1 MAEYFR
7 KFKLMFKSPGISA
20 VVRWSKCVHLR
31 IVLVCILTVAS
42 TICSLY
48 FTLTTKGLVDGAVSS
63 DMSALRHYGIL
74 LGVLIAVRF
83 ILSAVQARLRI
94 SASAG
99 LQKSMQRM
107 LVEKILSR
115 EYAGL
120 KGFHSGELVNRVFSD
135 MSVVKGGVMNILP
148 NFINILVSFFGAAAI
163 LIMMDWHFVILM
175 ALGGFMSLG
184 LMLLFRRPMK
194 QRHRRMQE
202 AEGALH
208 AETQEMLENIRLI
221 KASVSEERATNRIG
235 GYQET
240 LEKEQIRQGMFSF
253 HMNNGMGMVFQ
264 ISWLFC
270 MLWGCLNIYHG
281 NLTYGSLAAMLQL
294 IGRIEGPIANA
305 VSLAGQ
311 AYGVISSSERLLELT
326 ELPEEEQGEILST
339 FDSILLDDITFR
351 YNDGVEDVLKNVS
364 CEIKKG
370 DFMALTGI
378 SGGGKT
384 SLFQLLLGIY
394 RPTSGRLVFIADG
407 REVPATKGTRRL
419 FAYVPQGNTLFSGT
433 LRENLKM
440 FTDSA
445 TDEELMRAAKAACID
460 HVVEEIGLD
469 AVLGERGVGLS
480 EGQAQRVAV
489 ARALV
494 SEAPI
499 LLLDEATSALDEETE
514 AKLLKNISAMREKT
528 CIIVTHRHAALEI
541 CDYTMHLSE
550 GRMTKAAERGH

>member
-1 MAEYFR
+1 M
-7 KFKLMFKSPGISA
+7 
-20 VVRWSKCVHLR
+20 
-31 IVLVCILTVAS
+31 T
-42 TICSLY
+42 
-48 FTLTTKGLVDGAVSS
+48 
-63 DMSALRHYGIL
+63 
-74 LGVLIAVRF
+74 
-83 ILSAVQARLRI
+83 
-94 SASAG
+94 
-99 LQKSMQRM
+99 
-107 LVEKILSR
+107 
-115 EYAGL
+115 
-120 KGFHSGELVNRVFSD
+120 
-135 MSVVKGGVMNILP
+135 ILP
-148 NFINILVSFFGAAAI
+148 NFINIMVSFVGAAVI

-175 ALGGFMSLG
+175 VLGGIMSLG

-194 QRHRRMQE
+194 QRHKRMQE
-202 AEGALH
+202 AEGRLH
-208 AETQEMLENIRLI
+208 AETQEILENIRLI
-221 KASVSEERATNRIG
+221 KAGVSEHRAAQKIG
-235 GYQET
+235 NYQEI

-311 AYGVISSSERLLELT
+311 AYGVISSAERLLELT
-326 ELPEEEQGEILST
+326 ELPEEKQGEVLRD
-339 FDSILLDDITFR
+339 FDSILLDDLTFR
-351 YNDGVEDVLKNVS
+351 YNDGVEDVLKNIG

-394 RPTSGRLVFIADG
+394 HPTSGRLVFKTDG
-407 REVPATKGTRRL
+407 REVPATKGT
-419 FAYVPQGNTLFSGT
+419 
-433 LRENLKM
+433 
-440 FTDSA
+440 
-445 TDEELMRAAKAACID
+445 
-460 HVVEEIGLD
+460 
-469 AVLGERGVGLS
+469 RGVGLS

-494 SEAPI
+494 SGAPI

-514 AKLLKNISAMREKT
+514 AKLLKNISTMREKT

-550 GRMTKAAERGH
+550 GRMTKAAEKEPRGGFPQEANKDQEVITTR